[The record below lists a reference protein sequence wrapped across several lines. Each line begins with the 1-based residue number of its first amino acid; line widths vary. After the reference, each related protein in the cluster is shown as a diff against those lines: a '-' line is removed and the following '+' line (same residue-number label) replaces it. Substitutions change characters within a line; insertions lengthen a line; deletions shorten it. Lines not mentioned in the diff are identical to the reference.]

1 MCIVW
6 QWMYY
11 LHIKLAH
18 LNNNIKVEADHDMGV
33 REQKS
38 NIAMPAIKDTGE
50 TFNYK
55 NKDLKKNVE
64 PVHKEKKSHDC
75 LLCDYSSSYK
85 KDIKKHTE
93 AVHEGK
99 KPYKCEIC
107 DYKSSKKDHLNR
119 HIEAVHEGKKP
130 YHSGCLI

>member
-1 MCIVW
+1 
-6 QWMYY
+6 MYY

-55 NKDLKKNVE
+55 NKALKKNVE
-64 PVHKEKKSHDC
+64 HRREKMTGRVD
-75 LLCDYSSSYK
+75 L
-85 KDIKKHTE
+85 TE
-93 AVHEGK
+93 W
-99 KPYKCEIC
+99 
-107 DYKSSKKDHLNR
+107 
-119 HIEAVHEGKKP
+119 
-130 YHSGCLI
+130 